1 METGKIWKERRG
13 NEQNISV
20 DTEFVGKA
28 LGYQS
33 RLSYEETKEV
43 RITNNQTF
51 LLFPLQLTLNLLPL
65 SCLKGIFL
73 FFPPFPSMHINTQ
86 ANT

>member
-1 METGKIWKERRG
+1 MERRG
-13 NEQNISV
+13 NEENVLV
-20 DTEFVGKA
+20 DTEIVGKA

-43 RITNNQTF
+43 QNTHNQTF

-73 FFPPFPSMHINTQ
+73 FIPPFPSMHMFLFDVSIYF
-86 ANT
+86 